1 MANCLCC
8 RSSSKLRQ
16 SLSHSSQWLQVSPLL
31 HSLFIFFIVSAS
43 DFFLFLTARGGQLE
57 TLQWLRTLNGFPKL
71 GKKKKGRKKSFV
83 AFHMR
88 EPTAEELFSAAC
100 ESGHLEMLKWLRSEG
115 CPWDE
120 GACSGAAE
128 GGHLEVLKWLRSE
141 DCPWDVGACE
151 GAAKGGHL
159 EVLKWLS
166 SEGFPWD
173 ELTCWGRQGDTYRS
187 AAGGGHL
194 EVLKWLK
201 SVGCPWDGCAWHDA
215 AEGGHLEVLKWL
227 EREGCP
233 EDYAYLGAVKGGQL
247 EVLKWL
253 RSKDYPWDE
262 DLFEVA
268 QEFNHSV
275 FQWAIDNFNPDP
287 DQ

>member
-88 EPTAEELFSAAC
+88 EPTAEELFAKACHQGQMEIAKWLRSEGCPWSAKACENAAC
-100 ESGHLEMLKWLRSEG
+100 EGHLEILKWLRSEGCPWDKEACTYAAYGGHLEILKWLRSEG

-120 GACSGAAE
+120 DACAYAAGE
-128 GGHLEVLKWLRSE
+128 GHLEVLRWLKSEGCTWSAQAYLSAAQGGHLEILKWLRSE
-141 DCPWDVGACE
+141 
-151 GAAKGGHL
+151 
-159 EVLKWLS
+159 
-166 SEGFPWD
+166 
-173 ELTCWGRQGDTYRS
+173 
-187 AAGGGHL
+187 
-194 EVLKWLK
+194 
-201 SVGCPWDGCAWHDA
+201 GCPWNEWTCWAA
-215 AEGGHLEVLKWL
+215 AEE
-227 EREGCP
+227 
-233 EDYAYLGAVKGGQL
+233 
-247 EVLKWL
+247 
-253 RSKDYPWDE
+253 
-262 DLFEVA
+262 
-268 QEFNHSV
+268 NHVHV
-275 FQWAIDNFNPDP
+275 FQWLLSQGCPCDLEECRRSGRPDI
-287 DQ
+287 QSFLRNYSAT